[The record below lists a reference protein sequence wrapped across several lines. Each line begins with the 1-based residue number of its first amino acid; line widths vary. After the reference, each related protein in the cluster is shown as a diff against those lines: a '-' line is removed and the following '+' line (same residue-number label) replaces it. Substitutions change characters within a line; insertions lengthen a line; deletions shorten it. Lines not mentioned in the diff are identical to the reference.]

1 MTKAKTVKIKYSEM
15 EIEGLVMP
23 NGEYRI
29 AVSQTAKLLFPDNL
43 NHATKHVKANLKGG
57 VELIK
62 TMSDLNRKEVNTIS
76 LEEFRSLCL
85 VVYSKTP
92 KKSYFDVLYCVTG
105 FLGHDVTGLE
115 ALYLH
120 NKRKKPRK
128 SAQDEKQIQLAY
140 HARHGG
146 EMEVN
151 TPLGRIDLLTSTTLY
166 EFKHISKYKEALG
179 QVICYSTYAPRAN
192 KVIVLFG
199 CKSKQTQAI
208 FDFQNICKDY
218 GIKVVKLS

>member
-1 MTKAKTVKIKYSEM
+1 MTKAKKVKIKYSEI

-23 NGEYRI
+23 DGEYRI
-29 AVSQTAKLLFPDNL
+29 ALSQAS
-43 NHATKHVKANLKGG
+43 NLK
-57 VELIK
+57 LIPSNRSLK
-62 TMSDLNRKEVNTIS
+62 QLQSLSGLDFTTRKIASDLNSKEVNTIS

-85 VVYSKTP
+85 IMYNRDP

-105 FLGHDVTGLE
+105 FLGLDVTGLE

-146 EMEVN
+146 DMEVN